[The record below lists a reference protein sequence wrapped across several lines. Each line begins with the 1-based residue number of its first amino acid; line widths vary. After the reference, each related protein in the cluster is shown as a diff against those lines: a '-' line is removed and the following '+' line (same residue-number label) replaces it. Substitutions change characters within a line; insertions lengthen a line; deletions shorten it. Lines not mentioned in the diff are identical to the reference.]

1 MKKPLGIKLIR
12 KGFLKTLLFFFLGC
26 LSWDLNAQTS
36 FKITYGISEIKL
48 RRPIDSLNER
58 SKNFTKKIIDRS
70 KDVNYTL
77 IINKENSHFE
87 EEETLSIE
95 SDSRMESLYYKAVKL
110 FANFNEEVYANHKDK
125 KIVFIKKLVS
135 EDFTVKR
142 DYYDFSWVIK
152 DDHKKILGFTARK
165 ATGNYYYPVTNEE
178 LEVEAWFIPAIS
190 LQSGP
195 DIFMGLPGLI
205 AEVHLKGAVVTAK
218 NIEQCDDLEI
228 EKIEDSKAM
237 TQKEYEDLISRLTQK
252 FIDK

>member
-1 MKKPLGIKLIR
+1 MEKLSEIKLIR
-12 KGFLKTLLFFFLGC
+12 KRFLKIVLCIFLGC
-26 LSWDLNAQTS
+26 LNGNLSAQKS
-36 FKITYGISEIKL
+36 FKVTYGFSEIKL
-48 RRPIDSLNER
+48 QGSVDSLSEKSQR
-58 SKNFTKKIIDRS
+58 FSEKVIKYSQK
-70 KDVNYTL
+70 VNYTL
-77 IINKENSHFE
+77 FTNKDYSYFE
-87 EEETLSIE
+87 PNNILRKET
-95 SDSRMESLYYKAVKL
+95 DSPLTPTLERLVKL
-110 FANFNEEVYANHKDK
+110 FVSFNTKVYSNHKDK

-205 AEVHLKGAVVTAK
+205 AEVNLKGAVITAK
-218 NIEQCDDLEI
+218 KIEKSKNHKI
-228 EKIEDSKAM
+228 KKIEDSKAM
-237 TQKEYEDLISRLTQK
+237 TQEEYEDLISRLTQK
-252 FIDK
+252 FIGD

>member
-1 MKKPLGIKLIR
+1 MRLS
-12 KGFLKTLLFFFLGC
+12 FLKIILCVFLGC
-26 LSWDLNAQTS
+26 LSGNLNAQKNY
-36 FKITYGISEIKL
+36 KIIYGFSEIK
-48 RRPIDSLNER
+48 PQGSVDSLSER
-58 SKNFTKKIIDRS
+58 GQRLGRRVAEYSQK
-70 KDVNYTL
+70 VNYTL
-77 IINKENSHFE
+77 FTNKDYSYFE
-87 EEETLSIE
+87 PNNILRKET
-95 SDSRMESLYYKAVKL
+95 DSPLTPTLERLVKL
-110 FANFNEEVYANHKDK
+110 FVSFNTKVYSNHKDK

-237 TQKEYEDLISRLTQK
+237 TQKEFEDLISRLTQK
-252 FIDK
+252 FVGD

>member
-1 MKKPLGIKLIR
+1 M
-12 KGFLKTLLFFFLGC
+12 
-26 LSWDLNAQTS
+26 NAQTS

-125 KIVFIKKLVS
+125 KIVFTKNLVS

-190 LQSGP
+190 LQSRSM
-195 DIFMGLPGLI
+195 IFIWVYL
-205 AEVHLKGAVVTAK
+205 V
-218 NIEQCDDLEI
+218 
-228 EKIEDSKAM
+228 
-237 TQKEYEDLISRLTQK
+237 
-252 FIDK
+252 